1 MTSEFA
7 ESVAPT
13 SSATVRKRSAVIDE
27 SRLQE
32 ESKAP
37 PDDGFWKRATGR
49 TVAQSLRSAAYY
61 QLYAVFASVCVS
73 CCFISFVLF
82 RLRISFFLRFLL
94 AISAP
99 GYFCLLAVVNCVVL
113 TTLLTTRH
121 NLNRLE
127 ETLANVADA
136 VTAPVLK
143 VLPSFSQSMSLD
155 ELRKRL
161 LASARIVK
169 HKEAPL
175 SEMSL
180 LGIAGAPITI
190 SSRLVLNAAIRAVLF
205 VVEARYGSALQAGER
220 MLSIATIKRILSGEL
235 VSLLFSPF
243 NATIHLYIILAVV
256 ETFVL
261 AMLPFAIALV
271 FSKRSV

>member
-1 MTSEFA
+1 MTSEFE
-7 ESVAPT
+7 ESTAST
-13 SSATVRKRSAVIDE
+13 RSATARKRSAAPKPSDLQDE
-27 SRLQE
+27 SRE
-32 ESKAP
+32 P
-37 PDDGFWKRATGR
+37 PEDGFWKRAAGR
-49 TVAQSLRSAAYY
+49 AVAQSLRSAAFY
-61 QLYAVFASVCVS
+61 QLYAVFSSVCVS
-73 CCFISFVLF
+73 SYFIFFVVF
-82 RLRISFFLRFLL
+82 RLRVAFFLRFLL
-94 AISAP
+94 VISAP

-113 TTLLTTRH
+113 ITLFTTRH

-136 VTAPVLK
+136 VTAPVLQ
-143 VLPSFSQSMSLD
+143 VLPSFAQTMSLD

-220 MLSIATIKRILSGEL
+220 MLNIATVKRILSGEL

-243 NATIHLYIILAVV
+243 SATIHLYIIIAVA

-261 AMLPFAIALV
+261 TMLPFAIASV
-271 FSKRSV
+271 FSKRPL